1 MKNNILNKEEKE
13 LLKEFDSGNF
23 KKTKGSAE
31 TKELYKQYAKQTLL
45 KSKSINIRI
54 SERDLQKLKSLAAE
68 KGLPYQT
75 LISSLLH
82 QYTSR
87 ESRERVI

>member
-1 MKNNILNKEEKE
+1 MKNNTLNKEERE

-23 KKTKGSAE
+23 KKTKE
-31 TKELYKQYAKQTLL
+31 LTKTKELYRQYAKQTLL

-54 SERDLQKLKSLAAE
+54 SERDLQKIKSLAAE
-68 KGLPYQT
+68 RGLPYQT

-87 ESRERVI
+87 KPKEKVL